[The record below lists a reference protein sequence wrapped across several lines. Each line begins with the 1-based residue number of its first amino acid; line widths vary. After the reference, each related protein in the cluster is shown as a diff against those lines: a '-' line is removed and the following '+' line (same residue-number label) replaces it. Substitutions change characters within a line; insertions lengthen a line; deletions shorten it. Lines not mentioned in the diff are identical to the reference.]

1 MSHARP
7 DDEAALRSILRA
19 AADQVEPRVDGL
31 ERIQHRLTRPRPLA
45 VAWAMITWTRLSM
58 RLSSSFRYLADRVVT
73 EYRIASE
80 RFMPPPA
87 DREGRRARLTWLR
100 PVAALSTAVAV
111 IGAVVYLAAG
121 FSQVASQTGAD
132 TNARGGGH
140 HGGATSGQSGLGKSQ
155 AQSTAPQTSRS
166 GQSSSSG
173 SPNCATSGTKNQSSP
188 PATIFSPPSSTSPTG
203 TTSPSPSQTPTPT
216 TTPTPTPTPSSS
228 STDPSTSNPGN
239 GSSSSPATGS
249 SATDSNAANQSR
261 ANGAKS
267 GRPSSANTDALDRP
281 DATADPSV
289 SASCPAKKRTK
300 STTHTIS
307 PDAAGP
313 LLAPAL
319 TVESAKGKV
328 G

>member
-7 DDEAALRSILRA
+7 DDEAVLRSILRA
-19 AADQVEPRVDGL
+19 AADQVEPRADGL

-73 EYRIASE
+73 EYRVATE

-87 DREGRRARLTWLR
+87 DREGRRARLAWLR
-100 PVAALSTAVAV
+100 PVAAMSTAVAV

-173 SPNCATSGTKNQSSP
+173 NSNCATSGTKNQSP
-188 PATIFSPPSSTSPTG
+188 PPTISSAPSSTPPTG

-216 TTPTPTPTPSSS
+216 TTPTPTPTPTTS

-249 SATDSNAANQSR
+249 SGTAGNAANQTR

-307 PDAAGP
+307 PDAAGQA
-313 LLAPAL
+313 LAPAL